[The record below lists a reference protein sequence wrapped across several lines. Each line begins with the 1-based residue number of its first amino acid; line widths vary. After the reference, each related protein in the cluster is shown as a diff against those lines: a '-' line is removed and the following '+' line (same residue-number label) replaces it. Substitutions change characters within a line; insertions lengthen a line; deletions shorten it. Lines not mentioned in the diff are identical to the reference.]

1 MATTVDH
8 HAPATGQ
15 PSSPRPAGRLA
26 GRFRGQGVSR
36 GLRILLLLTPALFVV
51 IVLYGG
57 GVALALSQSLG
68 YLPFIGQRDISLDA
82 YSRIAG
88 DTAFRA
94 SVGLTFRLAITST
107 VVSAV
112 LAIAAGMLL
121 RSTRRGQ
128 RLTTFLF
135 QLNLPVPHLVGG
147 AAMLLLFTQSGVV
160 SRLAYAVGVVD
171 SASAF
176 PALTNDRLGFAIMAE
191 YIWKEVPFIG
201 VVVLAALQGDIRPF
215 EEAAQVLGANAWQR
229 FRYVILPLLMPG
241 VLSTAIIVFAFT
253 FGSFEVPFLLG
264 QPFPAVLPVLAYR
277 QYVDV
282 DLASRADAM
291 AISMLIAAMVSVLV
305 LGYLRLSSKQRRER

>member
-1 MATTVDH
+1 LV
-8 HAPATGQ
+8 
-15 PSSPRPAGRLA
+15 R
-26 GRFRGQGVSR
+26 RFRSQGVSG
-36 GLRILLLLTPALFVV
+36 GLRIVLLLTPALFVV
-51 IVLYGG
+51 VVLYGG

-68 YLPFIGQRDISLDA
+68 YLPFIGQREVSLDA

-94 SVGLTFRLAITST
+94 SVWLTFRLAITST

-112 LAIAAGMLL
+112 LAVAAGMLL

-128 RLTTFLF
+128 RITTFLF

-147 AAMLLLFTQSGVV
+147 AAMLLLFSQSGVV

-176 PALTNDRLGFAIMAE
+176 PPLTNDRLGFAIMAE

-215 EEAAQVLGANAWQR
+215 EEAAQVLGASSWQR
-229 FRYVILPLLMPG
+229 FRHVILPLLMPG
-241 VLSTAIIVFAFT
+241 VLSTSIIVFAFT

-277 QYVDV
+277 QYIDV

-291 AISMLIAAMVSVLV
+291 AISMLIAFMVSLLV
-305 LGYLRLSSKQRRER
+305 LGYLKLSSKQRRER

>member
-1 MATTVDH
+1 MS
-8 HAPATGQ
+8 APADQDVVVADEPGA
-15 PSSPRPAGRLA
+15 PLPARRRTN
-26 GRFRGQGVSR
+26 RFRGRGLGV
-36 GLRILLLLTPALFVV
+36 GLRILLLLAPALFVV

-68 YLPFIGQRDISLDA
+68 YLPFIGQREFSLEA
-82 YSRIAG
+82 YARIAD

-94 SVGLTFRLAITST
+94 SVWLTFRMAITST

-112 LAIAAGMLL
+112 LAVAAGMML
-121 RSTRRGQ
+121 RGTRRGQ
-128 RLTTFLF
+128 RITTFLF

-160 SRLAYAVGVVD
+160 SRIAYALGVVD

-176 PALTNDRLGFAIMAE
+176 PPLTNDRLGFAIMAE

-215 EEAAQVLGANAWQR
+215 EEVAQVLGANAWQR

-241 VLSTAIIVFAFT
+241 VLSTSIIVFAFT

-291 AISMLIAAMVSVLV
+291 AISMLIALMVSVLV